1 MTESSQQ
8 LYDLKVKGQF
18 QDALLFAEDEFYK
31 DSENINRIVDYVS
44 LLIDFKLF
52 DKAVEVISDSPYKPQ
67 DNKNIYFLYVDLYT
81 RWPRLN
87 KLNKLNK
94 KCLPGFSDEAQE
106 IKDITSK
113 ETDLRPDK
121 RYFKNQLLEL
131 LKELLDYYPEY
142 QKIFKKVFVQ
152 IKNNRLEDGYYNL
165 KEFALS
171 TDKKNLGYFVLAELS
186 LVDKKFKLAKERY
199 KKLEGK
205 FEPNWI
211 IYNRLG
217 DIELAQSNEKRAESY
232 YLKAIALNPDDFD
245 TNLDLIRTFALKGEI
260 EKAKKQYNSAAK
272 KFGEQKVKFILP
284 LINKTS
290 ISKFKGTIINGLVWH
305 EHGGNILSIELSIS
319 ESKETEITPFGN
331 LGITILDSIHLANKV
346 ARQSDYYKKH
356 LSKKYISIQINIPES
371 IIYKDGPSA
380 GLAFVIGI
388 MGEFMSKKIPSDAAF
403 TGELTLEGR
412 ILPIGGLKEKLTA
425 AYVSGIKTV
434 YIPKDNFPDL
444 VHLQNRIKSALKIR
458 LVDHYE
464 NVIEDMWKN

>member
-1 MTESSQQ
+1 MTESNQQ

-52 DKAVEVISDSPYKPQ
+52 EKAEEVISDSPYKPQ

-113 ETDLRPDK
+113 ETNLRPDK

-131 LKELLDYYPEY
+131 LKELLDNYPEY

-171 TDKKNLGYFVLAELS
+171 TDKINLGYFVLAELA

-260 EKAKKQYNSAAK
+260 EKAKKQYNSAVK

-290 ISKFKGTIINGLVWH
+290 ISKFRGTIINGLVWH
-305 EHGGNILSIELSIS
+305 EHGGNILSIEIAIS
-319 ESKETEITPFGN
+319 DSKETEITPFGN
-331 LGITILDSIHLANKV
+331 LGISIMDSIHLANIV

-403 TGELTLEGR
+403 TGELTLGGR

-444 VHLQNRIKSALKIR
+444 VHLQNRIKSALIIR